1 LGKYTAPAE
10 EAKGLYGLWVNFTI
24 PEAPFSLQTHPRIY
38 LRYVILKE
46 LSRILV
52 EDLGALP
59 LAPGDAT
66 RPVRGLAVE
75 EPTEGWIYKDEV
87 AVTAREDL
95 DEGFLRSVR
104 ESGSPAVVWR
114 SDGEPPAEVREL
126 AAELD
131 LGLFVVSPRVA
142 LRRLLSVF
150 SGGDELLLLSHGVGR
165 TLLESAGS
173 EASLG
178 DLTARI
184 SELLDRPVVVED
196 PVGRLIASAARSEQ
210 PDALHAL
217 LEEHGLRASKGSGVE
232 ETRRERRDRYAR
244 LPDGYL
250 SVPVERWRMADREF
264 FWTPIGSGTPA
275 GYLWMDL
282 EARPLKPEDVVLLYW
297 ARRVLEAELG
307 KERIR
312 LETELGVRG
321 DFVDDLVSGHYG
333 SVELLLQRARYLGA
347 DLSEGALV
355 VVVDIDN
362 FDRYLER
369 RKPKEPVIQELKRRL
384 ADAVRLQ
391 ARQLFSN
398 FLLGPRSDNVI
409 LFLGPSE
416 EEPPEELPELAQRL
430 AKGVQRYIK
439 GLLPDLTVS
448 VGIGRYKKNPALLPD
463 AYSEA
468 EVALEIGH
476 RIHGPSSAS
485 TFDGTGTYKL
495 LFRVLQENPEEL
507 EAFYSETLEPVV
519 LYDSRYG
526 TDLVQ
531 TLTTY
536 LENDASTIRTAGDL
550 FAHRHTIRYR
560 LDRVGELT
568 GLDVDKSED
577 RERLTLGIKAM
588 QLLGRVP
595 EQPSSFTD
603 R

>member
-1 LGKYTAPAE
+1 M
-10 EAKGLYGLWVNFTI
+10 
-24 PEAPFSLQTHPRIY
+24 
-38 LRYVILKE
+38 ILKE
-46 LSRILV
+46 FSRILV
-52 EDLGALP
+52 EELDARR
-59 LAPGDAT
+59 LASGDAS

-75 EPTEGWIYKDEV
+75 EPAVGWLEKDEV
-87 AVTAREDL
+87 AITSRETL
-95 DEGFLRSVR
+95 DEGFLKSAA
-104 ESGSPAVVWR
+104 EAGAPAIVWR
-114 SDGEPPAEVREL
+114 TGGEPVPEVAQL
-126 AAELD
+126 AAALG
-131 LGLFVVSPRVA
+131 LGLFVVPPEVP
-142 LRRLLSVF
+142 LRRLLSAFVA
-150 SGGDELLLLSHGVGR
+150 GDGLLLLSHGVGR
-165 TLLESAGS
+165 TLLESAGA
-173 EASLG
+173 EDTIG

-184 SELLDRPVVVED
+184 SALLGRPIVVED
-196 PVGRLIASAARSEQ
+196 PVGRLISSSPPADSEE
-210 PDALHAL
+210 PNALRAL
-217 LEEHGLRASKGSGVE
+217 LEKHNVRASKGSGVE

-250 SVPVERWRMADREF
+250 SVPVERWRMADEELH
-264 FWTPIGSGTPA
+264 WSPVGTGAPA

-282 EARPLKPEDVVLLYW
+282 TEKSLRPEDVVLLYW
-297 ARRVLEAELG
+297 ARRVLETELG

-312 LETELGVRG
+312 LETQLGVRG
-321 DFVDDLVSGHYG
+321 DFVDDLINNQYG
-333 SVELLLQRARYLGA
+333 SVELLLQRAGYLDA

-355 VVVDIDN
+355 LVVDIDD
-362 FDRYLER
+362 FARYLER

-409 LFLGPSE
+409 LFLGPSDTE
-416 EEPPEELPELAQRL
+416 TPEELPELAQRL
-430 AKGVQRYIK
+430 ARNVQRYAK

-448 VGIGRYKKNPALLPD
+448 VGIGRYKSDPALLPD

-476 RIHGPSSAS
+476 RINGPSSVS
-485 TFDGTGTYKL
+485 TFEGTGTYKL

-507 EAFYSETLEPVV
+507 EAFYGETLEPVV
-519 LYDSRYG
+519 RYDSRYG
-526 TDLVQ
+526 TELVH

-536 LENDASTIRTAGDL
+536 LDNDASTVKTATDL

-577 RERLTLGIKAM
+577 REQLTLGIKAM

-595 EQPSSFTD
+595 KRPSSFSD

>member
-1 LGKYTAPAE
+1 M
-10 EAKGLYGLWVNFTI
+10 
-24 PEAPFSLQTHPRIY
+24 
-38 LRYVILKE
+38 ILKE
-46 LSRILV
+46 FSQTLV
-52 EDLGALP
+52 EELGARRLV
-59 LAPGDAT
+59 PGEPS
-66 RPVRGLAVE
+66 RPVRGLSVE
-75 EPTEGWIYKDEV
+75 EPTNGWLATDEI
-87 AVTAREDL
+87 AVTSRETL
-95 DEGFLRSVR
+95 DDGFLKSVA

-114 SDGEPPAEVREL
+114 SGAEPAPEAVDL
-126 AAELD
+126 AGALG
-131 LGLFVVSPRVA
+131 LGLFAVSPEVP
-142 LRRLLSVF
+142 LRRLLAVL
-150 SGGDELLLLSHGVGR
+150 SGGDGLLLLSHGAGR
-165 TLLESAGS
+165 TLLESAGT
-173 EASLG
+173 ETSLG
-178 DLTARI
+178 ELTARI
-184 SELLDRPVVVED
+184 SELLDRPIVVED
-196 PVGRLIASAARSEQ
+196 PVGRLISSSPEE
-210 PDALHAL
+210 PNALRAL
-217 LEEHGLRASKGSGVE
+217 LEEHNLRASKGSGVE

-250 SVPVERWRMADREF
+250 SAPVERWRIADEELH
-264 FWTPIGSGTPA
+264 WTPIGTGTPA

-282 EARPLKPEDVVLLYW
+282 GEKPLTPEDVVLLYW
-297 ARRVLEAELG
+297 ARRILETELG

-321 DFVDDLVSGHYG
+321 DFVDDLINGHYG
-333 SVELLLQRARYLGA
+333 SIELLLQRAGYLDA
-347 DLSEGALV
+347 ELSEGALV
-355 VVVDIDN
+355 LVVDIDD
-362 FDRYLER
+362 FARYLER
-369 RKPKEPVIQELKRRL
+369 RKPKEPAIQELKRRL

-409 LFLGPSE
+409 LFLGPSDN
-416 EEPPEELPELAQRL
+416 EPPEELPELAQRL
-430 AKGVQRYIK
+430 ASNVQRYAK

-448 VGIGRYKKNPALLPD
+448 VGIGRYKRNPALLPD

-476 RIHGPSSAS
+476 RIHGPSSVS
-485 TFDGTGTYKL
+485 TFEGTGTYKL

-507 EAFYSETLEPVV
+507 EAFYAETLEPVV
-519 LYDSRYG
+519 HYDSRYG
-526 TDLVQ
+526 TELVH

-536 LENDASTIRTAGDL
+536 LENDASTVKTATGL

-595 EQPSSFTD
+595 GQPSSFSD

>member
-1 LGKYTAPAE
+1 M
-10 EAKGLYGLWVNFTI
+10 I
-24 PEAPFSLQTHPRIY
+24 
-38 LRYVILKE
+38 LRE
-46 LSRILV
+46 FSRIWV
-52 EDLGALP
+52 EELGAGRL
-59 LAPGDAT
+59 LPGDAS

-75 EPTEGWIYKDEV
+75 EPTQGWLEKDEV
-87 AVTAREDL
+87 TVTSRKTL
-95 DEGFLRSVR
+95 DDGFLKGVA
-104 ESGSPAVVWR
+104 EAGSPAVVWR
-114 SDGEPPAEVREL
+114 SDGEAEPGTVEL
-126 AAELD
+126 AQALG
-131 LGLFVVSPRVA
+131 LGLFVVSPGVP
-142 LRRLLSVF
+142 LRRLLSAR
-150 SGGDELLLLSHGVGR
+150 SGDDGLLLLSHGAGR
-165 TLLESAGS
+165 TLLESAGA
-173 EASLG
+173 EASIR

-184 SELLDRPVVVED
+184 SELLGRPIVVED
-196 PVGRLIASAARSEQ
+196 PVGRLISSH
-210 PDALHAL
+210 PDQEPNALRTL
-217 LEEHGLRASKGSGVE
+217 LEEHNLRASRGSGVE

-250 SVPVERWRMADREF
+250 SVPVERWRTADEELY
-264 FWTPIGSGTPA
+264 WTPIGTGTPA

-282 EARPLKPEDVVLLYW
+282 GEEPLRPEDVVLLYW
-297 ARRVLEAELG
+297 ARRVLETELG
-307 KERIR
+307 KERVR

-321 DFVDDLVSGHYG
+321 DFVDDLINGHYG
-333 SVELLLQRARYLGA
+333 SVELLLQRARYLDA
-347 DLSEGALV
+347 ELSEGALV
-355 VVVDIDN
+355 LVVDIDD
-362 FDRYLER
+362 FARYLER
-369 RKPKEPVIQELKRRL
+369 RKPKEPAIQELKRRL

-416 EEPPEELPELAQRL
+416 NETPEELPELAHRL
-430 AKGVQRYIK
+430 ARNVQRYAK

-448 VGIGRYKKNPALLPD
+448 VGIGRYKRDPALLPD

-476 RIHGPSSAS
+476 RIHGPSSVS
-485 TFDGTGTYKL
+485 TFEGTGTYKL

-507 EAFYSETLEPVV
+507 ETFYAETLEPVV

-526 TDLVQ
+526 TELVH

-536 LENDASTIRTAGDL
+536 LNNDASTVKTATGL

-577 RERLTLGIKAM
+577 REQLTLGIKAM

-595 EQPSSFTD
+595 EQPSSFSD

>member
-1 LGKYTAPAE
+1 M
-10 EAKGLYGLWVNFTI
+10 
-24 PEAPFSLQTHPRIY
+24 
-38 LRYVILKE
+38 ILKE

-52 EDLGALP
+52 EEIDTRRVVA
-59 LAPGDAT
+59 GDVT

-75 EPTEGWIYKDEV
+75 EPAEGWLEKDEV
-87 AVTAREDL
+87 AITSREKL
-95 DEGFLRSVR
+95 EDEFLRSVR
-104 ESGSPAVVWR
+104 EAGSPAVLWR
-114 SDGEPPAEVREL
+114 KDGEVPPE
-126 AAELD
+126 AAERAAKIG
-131 LGLFVVSPRVA
+131 LGLFVVSPAVP

-150 SGGDELLLLSHGVGR
+150 SGGDGLLLLSHGAGR
-165 TLLESAGS
+165 ALLESASGA
-173 EASLG
+173 ASID

-184 SELLDRPVVVED
+184 SELLDCSVVVED
-196 PVGRLIASAARSEQ
+196 PVGRLISSGPEGPNPLRT
-210 PDALHAL
+210 L
-217 LEEHGLRASKGSGVE
+217 LEEHDLRASKGSAVE

-264 FWTPIGSGTPA
+264 FWTPIRAGSTPA

-282 EARPLKPEDVVLLYW
+282 EERPLKPEDVVLLYW
-297 ARRVLEAELG
+297 ARRGLETELD

-312 LETELGVRG
+312 LETELGMRG
-321 DFVDDLVSGHYG
+321 DFVDDLINGHHG
-333 SVELLLQRARYLGA
+333 SLELLLQRARYLDA

-355 VVVDIDN
+355 LVVDIDD
-362 FDRYLER
+362 FARYLER
-369 RKPKEPVIQELKRRL
+369 RKPKEPVIHELKRRL

-409 LFLGPSE
+409 LFLGPSGNE
-416 EEPPEELPELAQRL
+416 ASEELPELAQRL
-430 AKGVQRYIK
+430 ATGMQRYVK

-448 VGIGRYKKNPALLPD
+448 VGIGRYKKNPALLPE

-476 RIHGPSSAS
+476 RIHGPSSVS
-485 TFDGTGTYKL
+485 TFEGIGTYKL
-495 LFRVLQENPEEL
+495 LFRVLQENPKEL
-507 EAFYSETLEPVV
+507 ETFYSETLEPVV
-519 LYDSRYG
+519 RYDSRYG
-526 TDLVQ
+526 TELVQ

-536 LENDASTIRTAGDL
+536 LGNDASTVRTASDL

-588 QLLGRVP
+588 QLLGHVP
-595 EQPSSFTD
+595 EQPSSFSD

>member
-1 LGKYTAPAE
+1 M
-10 EAKGLYGLWVNFTI
+10 
-24 PEAPFSLQTHPRIY
+24 
-38 LRYVILKE
+38 ILKE
-46 LSRILV
+46 FSRMLA
-52 EDLGALP
+52 EELGARRLV
-59 LAPGDAT
+59 PGDAA

-75 EPTEGWIYKDEV
+75 ESTEGWLEKDEV
-87 AVTAREDL
+87 AVTSREKL
-95 DEGFLRSVR
+95 EDEFLRSVR
-104 ESGSPAVVWR
+104 EAGSPAVLWR
-114 SDGEPPAEVREL
+114 KDGEVPPE
-126 AAELD
+126 AAERATEFG
-131 LGLFVVSPRVA
+131 LGLFIVSPEVP

-150 SGGDELLLLSHGVGR
+150 SGGDGLLLLSHGVGR
-165 TLLESAGS
+165 ALLESAGGETS
-173 EASLG
+173 ID

-184 SELLDRPVVVED
+184 SELLDRSVVVED
-196 PVGRLIASAARSEQ
+196 SVGRLISSAPGPEE
-210 PDALHAL
+210 PNALRVL
-217 LEEHGLRASKGSGVE
+217 LEDHGLRASKGSEVE
-232 ETRRERRDRYAR
+232 ETRRERRYRYAR

-264 FWTPIGSGTPA
+264 FWTPIGSSSTPA

-282 EARPLKPEDVVLLYW
+282 EDRPLQPEDVVLLYW
-297 ARRVLEAELG
+297 TRSVLETELG

-321 DFVDDLVSGHYG
+321 DFVDGLVSGHYG
-333 SVELLLQRARYLGA
+333 SIELLLQRARYLDA

-355 VVVDIDN
+355 LVVDIDD
-362 FDRYLER
+362 FARYLER

-391 ARQLFSN
+391 ARQLFLN

-409 LFLGPSE
+409 VFLCPSDKE
-416 EEPPEELPELAQRL
+416 TPEELPELAQQL
-430 AKGVQRYIK
+430 AKGVQRYVK

-448 VGIGRYKKNPALLPD
+448 VGIGRYKENPALLPD

-476 RIHGPSSAS
+476 RIHGSSSVS
-485 TFDGTGTYKL
+485 TFEGTGTYKL

-507 EAFYSETLEPVV
+507 EAFYGETLEPVV
-519 LYDSRYG
+519 RYDSRYG
-526 TDLVQ
+526 TELVQ
-531 TLTTY
+531 TLTTF
-536 LENDASTIRTAGDL
+536 LENDASTVKTAGDL

-568 GLDVDKSED
+568 GLNVDKSED

-595 EQPSSFTD
+595 EQPSSFSD

>member
-1 LGKYTAPAE
+1 M
-10 EAKGLYGLWVNFTI
+10 
-24 PEAPFSLQTHPRIY
+24 
-38 LRYVILKE
+38 ILKE

-52 EDLGALP
+52 EELGARAA
-59 LAPGDAT
+59 APGDAS

-75 EPTEGWIYKDEV
+75 EPTAGWLEKDEV
-87 AVTAREDL
+87 AVTSRQDL
-95 DEGFLRSVR
+95 ETDFLRSVR
-104 ESGSPAVVWR
+104 EAGSPAVVWR
-114 SDGEPPAEVREL
+114 KAGEPPEAGDL
-126 AAELD
+126 AAEHG
-131 LGLFVVSPRVA
+131 LGLFVISPEVP
-142 LRRLLSVF
+142 LRLLLSAF
-150 SGGDELLLLSHGVGR
+150 SGGDGLLLLSHGVGR
-165 TLLESAGS
+165 TLLESAGGETS
-173 EASLG
+173 ID
-178 DLTARI
+178 DLTVRI
-184 SELLDRPVVVED
+184 SELLDHPVVVED
-196 PVGRLIASAARSEQ
+196 PVGRLISSAPEVSEN
-210 PDALHAL
+210 PNALRVL
-217 LEEHGLRASKGSGVE
+217 LEEHGLRASKGSGVD

-250 SVPVERWRMADREF
+250 SVPVERWRMADGEF
-264 FWTPIGSGTPA
+264 FWTPIGAGTPA

-282 EARPLKPEDVVLLYW
+282 EDRPLKPEDVVLLYW
-297 ARRVLEAELG
+297 ARRILETELG

-333 SVELLLQRARYLGA
+333 SVDLLLQRAMYLGA

-355 VVVDIDN
+355 LVVDIDD
-362 FDRYLER
+362 FARYLER

-398 FLLGPRSDNVI
+398 LLLGPRSDNVI
-409 LFLGPSE
+409 LFLGPSDYE
-416 EEPPEELPELAQRL
+416 APEELPELAQQL
-430 AKGVQRYIK
+430 AKDVQRYVK

-448 VGIGRYKKNPALLPD
+448 LGIGRYKKDPALLPD

-468 EVALEIGH
+468 EVALEIGR
-476 RIHGPSSAS
+476 RIHGPSSVS
-485 TFDGTGTYKL
+485 TFEGTGTYKL

-531 TLTTY
+531 TLTTF

-588 QLLGRVP
+588 QLLGRIP

>member
-1 LGKYTAPAE
+1 M
-10 EAKGLYGLWVNFTI
+10 
-24 PEAPFSLQTHPRIY
+24 
-38 LRYVILKE
+38 ILKE
-46 LSRILV
+46 FSRMLA
-52 EDLGALP
+52 EELGARRLV
-59 LAPGDAT
+59 PGDAA

-75 EPTEGWIYKDEV
+75 ESTEGWLEKDEV
-87 AVTAREDL
+87 AVTSREKL
-95 DEGFLRSVR
+95 EDEFLRSVR
-104 ESGSPAVVWR
+104 EAGSPAVLWR
-114 SDGEPPAEVREL
+114 KDGEVPPE
-126 AAELD
+126 AAERATEFG
-131 LGLFVVSPRVA
+131 LGLFIVSPEVP

-150 SGGDELLLLSHGVGR
+150 SGGDGLLLLSHGVGR
-165 TLLESAGS
+165 ALLESAGGETS
-173 EASLG
+173 ID

-184 SELLDRPVVVED
+184 SELLDRSVVVED
-196 PVGRLIASAARSEQ
+196 SVGRLISSAPGPEE
-210 PDALHAL
+210 PNALRVL
-217 LEEHGLRASKGSGVE
+217 LEDHGLRASKGSEVE

-264 FWTPIGSGTPA
+264 FWTPIGSSSTPA

-282 EARPLKPEDVVLLYW
+282 EDRPLQPEDVVLLYW
-297 ARRVLEAELG
+297 TRSVLETELG

-321 DFVDDLVSGHYG
+321 DFVDGLVSGHYG
-333 SVELLLQRARYLGA
+333 SIELLLQRARYLDA

-355 VVVDIDN
+355 LVVDIDD
-362 FDRYLER
+362 FARYLER

-391 ARQLFSN
+391 ARQLFLN

-409 LFLGPSE
+409 VFLCPSDKE
-416 EEPPEELPELAQRL
+416 TPEELPELAQQL
-430 AKGVQRYIK
+430 AKGVQRYVK

-448 VGIGRYKKNPALLPD
+448 VGIGRYKENPALLPD

-476 RIHGPSSAS
+476 RIHGSSSVS
-485 TFDGTGTYKL
+485 TFEGTGTYKL

-507 EAFYSETLEPVV
+507 EAFYGETLEPVV
-519 LYDSRYG
+519 RYDSRYG
-526 TDLVQ
+526 TELVQ
-531 TLTTY
+531 TLTTF
-536 LENDASTIRTAGDL
+536 LENDASTVKTAGDL

-568 GLDVDKSED
+568 GLNVDKSED

-595 EQPSSFTD
+595 EQPSSFSD

>member
-1 LGKYTAPAE
+1 M
-10 EAKGLYGLWVNFTI
+10 
-24 PEAPFSLQTHPRIY
+24 
-38 LRYVILKE
+38 ILKE
-46 LSRILV
+46 FSRMLV
-52 EDLGALP
+52 EELGARR
-59 LAPGDAT
+59 LAAGDAS

-75 EPTEGWIYKDEV
+75 EPTQGWLEKDEV
-87 AVTAREDL
+87 AVTSREDL
-95 DEGFLRSVR
+95 DAAFLNSVR
-104 ESGSPAVVWR
+104 ETGSPAVLWR
-114 SDGEPPAEVREL
+114 KEGEVPRE
-126 AAELD
+126 AAERATASG
-131 LGLFVVSPRVA
+131 LGLFTVSPQVP
-142 LRRLLSVF
+142 LRRLLSTL
-150 SGGDELLLLSHGVGR
+150 SEGDGLLRLSHGAGR
-165 TLLESAGS
+165 ALLESAGGETS
-173 EASLG
+173 ID

-196 PVGRLIASAARSEQ
+196 PVGRLISSAPGPEK
-210 PDALHAL
+210 PGALRTL
-217 LEEHGLRASKGSGVE
+217 LDEYGLRASKGSGVE

-250 SVPVERWRMADREF
+250 SIPVERWRTADREF
-264 FWTPIGSGTPA
+264 FWTPIGAGSTA

-282 EARPLKPEDVVLLYW
+282 EERPLEPEDVVLLYW

-321 DFVDDLVSGHYG
+321 DFVDDLVSGHHG

-355 VVVDIDN
+355 LVVDIDD
-362 FDRYLER
+362 FARYLAR
-369 RKPKEPVIQELKRRL
+369 RKPNEPVIQELKRRL

-391 ARQLFSN
+391 ARQHFSN

-409 LFLGPSE
+409 LFLGSSDNE
-416 EEPPEELPELAQRL
+416 TPEELPELAQRL
-430 AKGVQRYIK
+430 ARGVQRYVK

-448 VGIGRYKKNPALLPD
+448 VGIGRYKKDPAFLPD
-463 AYSEA
+463 GYSEA

-476 RIHGPSSAS
+476 RIHGPSSVS
-485 TFDGTGTYKL
+485 TFEGTGTYKL

-507 EAFYSETLEPVV
+507 ETFYSETLEPVV
-519 LYDSRYG
+519 RYDSRYG
-526 TDLVQ
+526 TELVE
-531 TLTTY
+531 TLITY
-536 LENDASTIRTAGDL
+536 LENDASTVRTAGDL

-568 GLDVDKSED
+568 GLNVDKSED

-595 EQPSSFTD
+595 EQPSSFSD

>member
-1 LGKYTAPAE
+1 M
-10 EAKGLYGLWVNFTI
+10 
-24 PEAPFSLQTHPRIY
+24 
-38 LRYVILKE
+38 ILKE
-46 LSRILV
+46 FSRMLV
-52 EDLGALP
+52 EELGARRLV
-59 LAPGDAT
+59 PGDTT

-75 EPTEGWIYKDEV
+75 EPTDGWLAAGEV
-87 AVTAREDL
+87 AVTCRERL
-95 DEGFLRSVR
+95 EDEFLRSVS
-104 ESGSPAVVWR
+104 EVGSPAVVWR
-114 SDGEPPAEVREL
+114 TEGEPPPETAER
-126 AAELD
+126 AAELG
-131 LGLFVVSPRVA
+131 LGLFVISLEVP
-142 LRRLLSVF
+142 LRRLLSIF
-150 SGGDELLLLSHGVGR
+150 SGGDGLLLLSHDAGR
-165 TLLESAGS
+165 TLLESVGGES
-173 EASLG
+173 SIG

-184 SELLDRPVVVED
+184 SELLGRPVVVED
-196 PVGRLIASAARSEQ
+196 AVGRLIASSPPGDGPEKHN
-210 PDALHAL
+210 ALHAL
-217 LEEHGLRASKGSGVE
+217 LEHQGLRASKGSEVE

-250 SVPVERWRMADREF
+250 SVPVERWRMADEEF
-264 FWTPIGSGTPA
+264 FWTPIGGTRVPA
-275 GYLWMDL
+275 GYLWIDL
-282 EARPLKPEDVVLLYW
+282 GDKPLGPEDVVFLYW
-297 ARRVLEAELG
+297 ARRVLETELG

-321 DFVDDLVSGHYG
+321 DFVDDLINGHYG
-333 SVELLLQRARYLGA
+333 SVELLLQRARYLDA

-355 VVVDIDN
+355 LVVDIDD
-362 FDRYLER
+362 FARYLER

-416 EEPPEELPELAQRL
+416 SEPPEELPELARRL
-430 AKGVQRYIK
+430 AKGVQRYVK

-448 VGIGRYKKNPALLPD
+448 VGIGRYKTDPVFLPD

-476 RIHGPSSAS
+476 RIHGPSSVS
-485 TFDGTGTYKL
+485 TFEGTGTYKL

-507 EAFYSETLEPVV
+507 EAFYGETLEPVV

-526 TDLVQ
+526 TELVH

-536 LENDASTIRTAGDL
+536 LENDASTVKTATGL

-560 LDRVGELT
+560 LDRVGELS

-595 EQPSSFTD
+595 ERPSSFSD

>member
-1 LGKYTAPAE
+1 M
-10 EAKGLYGLWVNFTI
+10 
-24 PEAPFSLQTHPRIY
+24 
-38 LRYVILKE
+38 ILKE

-52 EDLGALP
+52 EELGASG

-75 EPTEGWIYKDEV
+75 EPAEGWLEKDEV
-87 AVTAREDL
+87 AVTGREEL
-95 DEGFLRSVR
+95 DEGFLRSVV
-104 ESGSPAVVWR
+104 EAGSPAVLWR
-114 SDGEPPAEVREL
+114 SDDEPSPETTERAS
-126 AAELD
+126 A
-131 LGLFVVSPRVA
+131 LGLGLILISPEVP
-142 LRRLLSVF
+142 LRKLLSVF

-165 TLLESAGS
+165 ALLESAGGETS
-173 EASLG
+173 IS
-178 DLTARI
+178 DLTLRI

-196 PVGRLIASAARSEQ
+196 PVGRLISSAAPGEPKR
-210 PDALHAL
+210 LHSL
-217 LEEHGLRASKGSGVE
+217 LEEHGLRASKSSEVE

-250 SVPVERWRMADREF
+250 SVPVERWRMADSEL
-264 FWTPIGSGTPA
+264 FWTPIGAGYPA

-282 EARPLKPEDVVLLYW
+282 EMRPLQPEDVVLLYW
-297 ARRVLEAELG
+297 AQRVLETELG

-333 SVELLLQRARYLGA
+333 SVDLLLQRAGYLGA
-347 DLSEGALV
+347 DLSEGAIVL
-355 VVVDIDN
+355 VVDIDD
-362 FDRYLER
+362 FARYLER
-369 RKPKEPVIQELKRRL
+369 RKPKEPIIQELKRRL

-409 LFLGPSE
+409 LFLCPSE
-416 EEPPEELPELAQRL
+416 REPQEELPELARRL
-430 AKGVQRYIK
+430 ARGVQRYVK

-448 VGIGRYKKNPALLPD
+448 VGIGRYKKNPAHLPD

-468 EVALEIGH
+468 GVALEIGH
-476 RIHGPSSAS
+476 RIYGPSSVS
-485 TFDGTGTYKL
+485 TFEGTGTYKL

-526 TDLVQ
+526 TELVQ
-531 TLTTY
+531 TLITY
-536 LENDASTIRTAGDL
+536 LGNDASTAKTAGDL

-560 LDRVGELT
+560 LERVRELT
-568 GLDVDKSED
+568 HLDVDKSED

-588 QLLGRVP
+588 QLLGRLP
-595 EQPSSFTD
+595 EQPSSFSD

>member
-1 LGKYTAPAE
+1 LSSLIAE
-10 EAKGLYGLWVNFTI
+10 E
-24 PEAPFSLQTHPRIY
+24 QDM
-38 LRYVILKE
+38 ILKE
-46 LSRILV
+46 FSQTV
-52 EDLGALP
+52 VDELGARR
-59 LAPGDAT
+59 LAPGEAY
-66 RPVRGLAVE
+66 RPVRGLAIE
-75 EPTEGWIYKDEV
+75 EAAEGWLATDEI
-87 AVTAREDL
+87 AVTSRETLGD
-95 DEGFLRSVR
+95 GFLKGAA
-104 ESGSPAVVWR
+104 EAGSPAVVWR
-114 SDGEPPAEVREL
+114 GGGELAPETAEL
-126 AAELD
+126 AATLG
-131 LGLFVVSPRVA
+131 LGLFVVPPEVP
-142 LRRLLSVF
+142 LRRLLSVLT
-150 SGGDELLLLSHGVGR
+150 GGEGLLLLSHGAGR
-165 TLLESAGS
+165 TLLESTGA
-173 EASLG
+173 EASIG

-184 SELLDRPVVVED
+184 SELLGRPVVVED
-196 PVGRLIASAARSEQ
+196 PVGRLISSYPREDLRE
-210 PDALHAL
+210 PNALRAL
-217 LEEHGLRASKGSGVE
+217 LEEHNLRASRGSGVE

-250 SVPVERWRMADREF
+250 SVPVERWRTPNGEL
-264 FWTPIGSGTPA
+264 FWTPVGTGTPA

-282 EARPLKPEDVVLLYW
+282 REKPLGPEDVVLLYW
-297 ARRVLEAELG
+297 ARRVLETELG

-321 DFVDDLVSGHYG
+321 DFVDDLINGHYG
-333 SVELLLQRARYLGA
+333 PVELLLQRAGYLDA

-355 VVVDIDN
+355 MVVDIDD
-362 FDRYLER
+362 FARYLER
-369 RKPKEPVIQELKRRL
+369 RRPKEPVIQELKRRL

-416 EEPPEELPELAQRL
+416 EESPEELPELAQRL
-430 AKGVQRYIK
+430 ARGVQRYAK

-448 VGIGRYKKNPALLPD
+448 VGIGRYKRDPSLLPD

-476 RIHGPSSAS
+476 RIQGSSSVS
-485 TFDGTGTYKL
+485 TFEGTGTYKL

-507 EAFYSETLEPVV
+507 ETFYAETLEPVV

-526 TDLVQ
+526 TELVH

-536 LENDASTIRTAGDL
+536 LENDASTVKTATGL

-577 RERLTLGIKAM
+577 REQLTLGIKAM

-595 EQPSSFTD
+595 EQPSSFSD

>member
-1 LGKYTAPAE
+1 M
-10 EAKGLYGLWVNFTI
+10 
-24 PEAPFSLQTHPRIY
+24 
-38 LRYVILKE
+38 ILKE
-46 LSRILV
+46 FSRMLA
-52 EDLGALP
+52 EELGARRLV
-59 LAPGDAT
+59 PGDTA

-75 EPTEGWIYKDEV
+75 EPTEGWLEKDEV
-87 AVTAREDL
+87 AVTSREEL
-95 DEGFLRSVR
+95 VFEFLRSVR
-104 ESGSPAVVWR
+104 EAGSPAILWR
-114 SDGEPPAEVREL
+114 KDGEVPPE
-126 AAELD
+126 AAERATELG
-131 LGLFVVSPRVA
+131 LGLFMVSSEVP

-150 SGGDELLLLSHGVGR
+150 SGGDGLLLLSHGVGR
-165 TLLESAGS
+165 ALLESAGGETS
-173 EASLG
+173 ID

-184 SELLDRPVVVED
+184 SELLDRSVVVED
-196 PVGRLIASAARSEQ
+196 SVGRLISSAPGPED
-210 PDALHAL
+210 PNALRAL
-217 LEEHGLRASKGSGVE
+217 LEDHGLRASKGSGVE

-250 SVPVERWRMADREF
+250 SVPVERWRMVEREF
-264 FWTPIGSGTPA
+264 FWTPIGSSGTPA

-282 EARPLKPEDVVLLYW
+282 ENRPLHPEDVVLLYW
-297 ARRVLEAELG
+297 TRSVLETELG

-321 DFVDDLVSGHYG
+321 DFVDGLVSGHYG
-333 SVELLLQRARYLGA
+333 SIELLLQRARYLDA

-355 VVVDIDN
+355 LVVDIDD
-362 FDRYLER
+362 FARYLAR

-409 LFLGPSE
+409 LFLCPSDKE
-416 EEPPEELPELAQRL
+416 TPEELPELAQQL
-430 AKGVQRYIK
+430 AKGVQRYVK

-448 VGIGRYKKNPALLPD
+448 VGIGRYKENPALLPD

-476 RIHGPSSAS
+476 RIHGPSSVS
-485 TFDGTGTYKL
+485 TFEGTGTYKL
-495 LFRVLQENPEEL
+495 LFRVLQESPEEL
-507 EAFYSETLEPVV
+507 EAFYGETLEPVV
-519 LYDSRYG
+519 RYDSRYG
-526 TDLVQ
+526 TELVQ
-531 TLTTY
+531 TLTTF
-536 LENDASTIRTAGDL
+536 LENDASTVKTAGDL

-560 LDRVGELT
+560 LDRVSELT
-568 GLDVDKSED
+568 GLNVDKSED

-595 EQPSSFTD
+595 EQPSSFSD